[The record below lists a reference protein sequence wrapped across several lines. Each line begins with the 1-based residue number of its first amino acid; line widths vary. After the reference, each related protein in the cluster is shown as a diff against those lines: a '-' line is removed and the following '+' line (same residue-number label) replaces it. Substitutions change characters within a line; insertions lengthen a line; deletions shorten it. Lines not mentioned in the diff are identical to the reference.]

1 MNVYHL
7 LLCITGLYLTSRQ
20 LTKIG
25 VFYKLN
31 PIQKK
36 FSLNLQFWHS
46 KKKNLKDIIG
56 SNKVFDNKKFLNVQK
71 FNKGKCQPCFTRSIN
86 FCCKKLKTCLTFQ
99 STFNKNTFLIR
110 HVTCKSSCVIYL
122 MESAH
127 PLSLKKIFP

>member
-1 MNVYHL
+1 MYNRTL
-7 LLCITGLYLTSRQ
+7 PDLKTIDKNWGILQTEPNSKEI
-20 LTKIG
+20 
-25 VFYKLN
+25 FAEP
-31 PIQKK
+31 PILAFK
-36 FSLNLQFWHS
+36 

-56 SNKVFDNKKFLNVQK
+56 SNKVFDSKKFLNVQK